1 MGLKRTTQPIML
13 NRLEHGADS
22 GRLAVGAPAPEA
34 VAGFDEINFGEVR
47 WAARGIEARGH
58 FVSERLVVDKTVLR
72 GPSG

>member
-1 MGLKRTTQPIML
+1 ML
-13 NRLEHGADS
+13 NRLEHSADS
-22 GRLAVGAPAPEA
+22 GRLAVGALAPEA
-34 VAGFDEINFGEVR
+34 VAGFDEIKVR